1 MLAGNPSCFD
11 QMYTLFKLYI
21 KSDVMPLVEKK
32 LLDFGGKK
40 MRVTK
45 RDRASTLRSG
55 VQSCTGEESIFLK
68 KRRIQAAYTKRN
80 SKFTCNGSAVV

>member
-32 LLDFGGKK
+32 LLEFGGKK

-45 RDRASTLRSG
+45 RDRASTLGSG
-55 VQSCTGEESIFLK
+55 VQSCTGEESIFFK
-68 KRRIQAAYTKRN
+68 KKEESKQLIRSVILN
-80 SKFTCNGSAVV
+80 SHAMGPR

>member
-32 LLDFGGKK
+32 LLEFGGKK
-40 MRVTK
+40 CVLRK
-45 RDRASTLRSG
+45 EIEHRHLDLGFRAAQEKSPF
-55 VQSCTGEESIFLK
+55 FLK
-68 KRRIQAAYTKRN
+68 KEEESKQLIRSVILN
-80 SKFTCNGSAVV
+80 SHAMGPR

>member
-32 LLDFGGKK
+32 LLEFGGKK
-40 MRVTK
+40 CVLRKEMEHRHLIWGSELHRRRVH
-45 RDRASTLRSG
+45 
-55 VQSCTGEESIFLK
+55 FFK
-68 KRRIQAAYTKRN
+68 KKKNPSSLYEA
-80 SKFTCNGSAVV
+80 